1 MEEAEKL
8 SYINFFRLPDLLIDW
23 LIITVGAEGP
33 TKLLTDLSIVVL
45 NAGFV
50 AD

>member
-1 MEEAEKL
+1 MEETEKL
-8 SYINFFRLPDLLIDW
+8 SYNNFFRLPDGLIDW
-23 LIITVGAEGP
+23 LIITVSAEGP

-45 NAGFV
+45 NEGFA